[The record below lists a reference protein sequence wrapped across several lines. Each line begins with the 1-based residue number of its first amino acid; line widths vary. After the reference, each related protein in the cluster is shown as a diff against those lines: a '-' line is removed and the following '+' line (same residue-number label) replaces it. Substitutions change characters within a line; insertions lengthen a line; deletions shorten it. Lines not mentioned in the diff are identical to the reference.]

1 MVDLFFF
8 DIFLAIVWLFFFLR
22 RRETRQEMVIIGIVA
37 LLFSPLFLFL
47 GRQETAGT
55 VAVSDLAFSFFFAG
69 IAAVIFEAV
78 FGRHYRIGHH
88 ARLSLKN
95 STERWFLRL
104 LLIVAVWSWLAI
116 ILLLVVHTDALQ
128 SISAAGLTIVSY
140 IIASRHDLLWNSL
153 WSGFLMAVVFFLVYL
168 MAFVGSL
175 PTTAQFFLTSL
186 PADAVTWAITMG
198 LVLGPMYE
206 FVRGFRLKS

>member
-1 MVDLFFF
+1 MVDAFFF
-8 DIFLAIVWLFFFLR
+8 DVFLAIVWLFFFLR

-55 VAVSDLAFSFFFAG
+55 VAISDLAFSFFLAG

-78 FGRHYRIGHH
+78 FGQHYRIGHH

-104 LLIVAVWSWLAI
+104 MLMAIVWAWLSI
-116 ILLLVVHTDALQ
+116 ILLLVMGTDALQ
-128 SISAAGLTIVSY
+128 SLGVAGLVIGSY
-140 IIASRHDLLWNSL
+140 MIASRHDLLWNAL
-153 WSGFLMAVVFFLVYL
+153 WSGLLMAIVFFFVYL
-168 MAFVGSL
+168 LAFIASL
-175 PTTAQFFLTSL
+175 PTTTQFFLTSI
-186 PADAVTWAITMG
+186 PADAVTWAITLG
-198 LVLGPMYE
+198 LVFGPMYE
-206 FVRGFRLKS
+206 FVRGFRLRH

>member
-1 MVDLFFF
+1 MVDAFFF
-8 DIFLAIVWLFFFLR
+8 DVFLAIVWLFFFLR

-55 VAVSDLAFSFFFAG
+55 VAISDLAFSFFLAG

-78 FGRHYRIGHH
+78 FGQHYRIGHH

-104 LLIVAVWSWLAI
+104 MLMAIVWAWLSI
-116 ILLLVVHTDALQ
+116 ILLLVMGTDALQ
-128 SISAAGLTIVSY
+128 SLGAAGLVIGSY
-140 IIASRHDLLWNSL
+140 MIASRHDLLWNAL
-153 WSGFLMAVVFFLVYL
+153 WSGLLMAIVFFFVYL
-168 MAFVGSL
+168 LAFIASL
-175 PTTAQFFLTSL
+175 PTTTQFFLTSI
-186 PADAVTWAITMG
+186 PADAVTWAITLG
-198 LVLGPMYE
+198 LVFGPMYE
-206 FVRGFRLKS
+206 FVRGFRLRH